1 MQTLEDRVTITEAAV
16 QQIQEIIAGEGSDF
30 NSALRIFVQGGG
42 CSGFQYGFT
51 FDEEVNDDDWQFDK
65 EGVRVLVDSMSM
77 QYLEGA
83 TIDFKKQL
91 SGSSFVISNPNAKSS
106 CGCGSSF
113 NAWHSNNIKL
123 K

>member
-1 MQTLEDRVTITEAAV
+1 METIEEQVTITESAV
-16 QQIQEIIAGEGSDF
+16 KQIQEIMKEEGPDF

-51 FDEEVNDDDWQFDK
+51 FDNEVNEDDWQFNKD
-65 EGVRVLVDSMSM
+65 GVKVVVDSMSM

-91 SGSSFVISNPNAKSS
+91 SGANFVISNPNAKSS

-113 NAWHSNNIKL
+113 AA
-123 K
+123 